1 LTNLSEYDILVV
13 QTKLK
18 ACFQCG
24 SGSVVEHL
32 LAKEK
37 VAGSIPVS
45 RSPFFIQVAT
55 SPSGKA
61 RLCKSCTSGSNPLV
75 ASLRNVIDQ
84 SRFFLLCQ
92 DATHYATATQL
103 FR

>member
-1 LTNLSEYDILVV
+1 M
-13 QTKLK
+13 
-18 ACFQCG
+18 
-24 SGSVVEHL
+24 VEHL

-45 RSPFFIQVAT
+45 RSPFWTERGMAT

-75 ASLRNVIDQ
+75 ASLFKKRDWID
-84 SRFFLLCQ
+84 RITFFLFHLL
-92 DATHYATATQL
+92 TY
-103 FR
+103 

>member
-1 LTNLSEYDILVV
+1 M
-13 QTKLK
+13 
-18 ACFQCG
+18 
-24 SGSVVEHL
+24 VEHL

-45 RSPFFIQVAT
+45 RSPFWTERGTAT

-75 ASLRNVIDQ
+75 ASLFKKRDWIDWIT
-84 SRFFLLCQ
+84 FFLFHLL
-92 DATHYATATQL
+92 TY
-103 FR
+103 